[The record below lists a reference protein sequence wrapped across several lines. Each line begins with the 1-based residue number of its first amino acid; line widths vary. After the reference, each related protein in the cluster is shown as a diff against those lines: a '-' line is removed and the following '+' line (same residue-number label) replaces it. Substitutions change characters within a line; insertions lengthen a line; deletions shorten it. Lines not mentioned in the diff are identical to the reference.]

1 MKTIL
6 DYLKTEG
13 RFEGA
18 INNHDIVIDISGDE
32 VWMFRDEEW
41 TFIKI
46 DNGGLDIQIHIQD
59 YLYEFDS
66 TEIRFCEECGK
77 PYDAGFMAGDGD
89 WYCCEDCFDK
99 AMNETYGKGKWKATK
114 VEGPSGGY
122 YACFDGKEWEDT
134 GVFWTSWN

>member
-13 RFEGA
+13 RFEGV

-46 DNGGLDIQIHIQD
+46 DDGGLYIQTHIQD
-59 YLYEFDS
+59 YLYELDS
-66 TEIRFCEECGK
+66 TEIRFCDECGK
-77 PYDAGFMAGDGD
+77 PYDAGFFAGDGD
-89 WYCCEDCFDK
+89 WYCCEDCFK
-99 AMNETYGKGKWKATK
+99 GAMNAIYGKGKWKATK
-114 VEGPSGGY
+114 EEGYYGGY
-122 YACFDGKEWEDT
+122 YAYFDGKEWEDT